1 MKMKISDLINITG
14 GTLDNNPQVQAI
26 NSATVFPSKVER
38 GDIFFAAKSEHIPI
52 AVDRGAYGVIYE
64 GERPRD
70 LDEEIA
76 WIEVKSVKDAA
87 FKLLRYVMLLK
98 ESEALLLS
106 PHEES
111 FLKMILSY
119 KSDIAFLPKE
129 WTKAFEMILNSDH
142 RLFVGSD
149 QKLIET
155 ITPEA
160 QRLPEAA
167 QAQMIHDTLFHSTFK
182 LHGYIYQKKELAP
195 FHLEPLMRV
204 VAFCDQKDLPYSLDK
219 LRYTRHFQPVF
230 VDGKLES
237 LPKGSSERVLIFV
250 DNIDDIIK
258 AREYVRTQSR
268 WAKSIVLTPP
278 KTKIENVDRPYWF
291 NSPKEAREILE
302 KTHYNYA
309 FLYSLDRDILKQID
323 RERTLF

>member
-1 MKMKISDLINITG
+1 MKISDLINITG
-14 GTLDNNPQVQAI
+14 GTLDNEPQVQAV
-26 NSATVFPSKVER
+26 NSATVFPSKVES
-38 GDIFFAAKSEHIPI
+38 GDLFFAAKSDHIPI

-111 FLKMILSY
+111 FLKMILSH

-155 ITPEA
+155 ITPEL
-160 QRLPEAA
+160 QRLPKAA
-167 QAQMIHDTLFHSTFK
+167 QAQMIYDTLFHSTFK
-182 LHGYIYQKKELAP
+182 LHGYIYQQKELAP

-204 VAFCDQKDLPYSLDK
+204 VAFCDQKELSYSLDK
-219 LRYTRHFQPVF
+219 LRYTRHFQPVY

-268 WAKSIVLTPP
+268 WARSIVLTPP
-278 KTKIENVDRPYWF
+278 KTKIDNVDRPYCF

-302 KTHYNYA
+302 KTYYNYA
-309 FLYSLDRDILKQID
+309 FLYSLDREILKQI
-323 RERTLF
+323 EQKRTLF